1 MLGRTRQFL
10 MYTHCT
16 RHVWISLCT
25 TYMYMRATIT
35 TLSNLFVCSNMVCAD
50 FEPVTLN
57 VEICSLTKSLVLS
70 SERIVRNAASAVC
83 ICVCAPEI
91 LTCAMLSVRAIAC
104 NTITNNVSTCAEL
117 L

>member
-1 MLGRTRQFL
+1 M
-10 MYTHCT
+10 H
-16 RHVWISLCT
+16 
-25 TYMYMRATIT
+25 ATIT
-35 TLSNLFVCSNMVCAD
+35 SLSNLFVCSNMVCAD

-57 VEICSLTKSLVLS
+57 VEICSLTKSLVLIRAHCAYRS
-70 SERIVRNAASAVC
+70 ISCVHLR
-83 ICVCAPEI
+83 VCAPEI